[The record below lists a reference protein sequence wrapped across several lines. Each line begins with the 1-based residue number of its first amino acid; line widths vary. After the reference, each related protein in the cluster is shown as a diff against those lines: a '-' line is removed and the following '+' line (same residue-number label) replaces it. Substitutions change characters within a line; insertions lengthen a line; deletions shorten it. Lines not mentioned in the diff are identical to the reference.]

1 MKGTANELATAA
13 TLIIFDSNT
22 VHGPCGLFVKEKKLF
37 TKPIRDRKRNDRLV
51 RRFTKQIQ
59 EDGFNDSD
67 WRHLKAQIVKLLKE
81 GKL

>member
-22 VHGPCGLFVKEKKLF
+22 VHGPCGLFVRNKQLY

-51 RRFTKQIQ
+51 RQFTKNDQVK
-59 EDGFNDSD
+59 GFSWSE
-67 WRHLKAQIVKLLKE
+67 WRHLKSQIVRLQKE

>member
-22 VHGPCGLFVKEKKLF
+22 AHGPCGLFVKNKRLF

-51 RRFTKQIQ
+51 MRFTKQIQ
-59 EDGFNDSD
+59 EDGFSWPE
-67 WRHLKAQIVKLLKE
+67 WRHLQAIIIKLLKE
-81 GKL
+81 SKL